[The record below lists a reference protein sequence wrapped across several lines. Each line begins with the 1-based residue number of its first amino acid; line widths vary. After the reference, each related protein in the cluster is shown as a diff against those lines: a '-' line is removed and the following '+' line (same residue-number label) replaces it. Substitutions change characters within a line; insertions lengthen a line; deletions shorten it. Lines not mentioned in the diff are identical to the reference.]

1 MWISCFMQPGPDYWP
16 YPVNGKTFTWLP
28 WLRSNSGLVCRGC
41 HKTKSFIITSC
52 LKFDTF
58 LFALVCS
65 CEQDMTICAACAPPG
80 GGRNPVT
87 PRFLRHFS
95 MFSIPSSAEHT
106 LKHIFKVMKS
116 YLSSMS
122 LDVPFLHFIP
132 WPIHR
137 FAYFLFSFL
146 RSPTL
151 PASQYFLPSL
161 HLFIYSHNHWLID
174 SFTYSLIFF
183 LPSSSF
189 PSLPLFST
197 PSPLPP
203 PSPSFS
209 FPSGMCSP
217 FLSLSSKTKPYYKW
231 LTFSY

>member
-1 MWISCFMQPGPDYWP
+1 MQPGSDYWP

-28 WLRSNSGLVCRGC
+28 WPRSNSGLVSRGC

-116 YLSSMS
+116 YISSMC

-132 WPIHR
+132 WPIYR
-137 FAYFLFSFL
+137 FAYFLF
-146 RSPTL
+146 
-151 PASQYFLPSL
+151 FLPSPTHPPCL
-161 HLFIYSHNHWLID
+161 SILSSFPLFIHLSTQSLINWFVHLFIN
-174 SFTYSLIFF
+174 F
-183 LPSSSF
+183 LPSFLPVPSR
-189 PSLPLFST
+189 PSLSSLLPH

-203 PSPSFS
+203 P
-209 FPSGMCSP
+209 P
-217 FLSLSSKTKPYYKW
+217 FLFPLACAHHFCPCLRKPN
-231 LTFSY
+231 LTTSG